1 MIISDFEIQITM
13 QIEQTEYVNGQRGII
28 NSRNTKQTYMNFVI
42 LIDINNIKLMKV
54 DILEI
59 NS

>member
-59 NS
+59 KS

>member
-1 MIISDFEIQITM
+1 M

-54 DILEI
+54 DIIEMNSLKDSI
-59 NS
+59 NL